1 MWTDLFV
8 WICFQG
14 CHWPRPFQYYR
25 NTAESSKMSRC
36 STANKYGS
44 AIIMSMNIY
53 VVRFLSKSLKYM
65 DYLYPYLTC
74 FSPSNRCHSATTSF
88 STWLRMELNCCLTP
102 AIRDWRWEV
111 TWVWVW
117 VWVCVWERDWFWAKM
132 CLTLTLKI
140 YLHWV
145 SVVFAGNWSVRFGQS
160 ETEILVSHLV

>member
-1 MWTDLFV
+1 MCFMPCNYVHFMFLLHTLYSCWATSFIMLMWTELFV

-44 AIIMSMNIY
+44 AIIMSMNVY

-65 DYLYPYLTC
+65 DYLYSYLTC

-111 TWVWVW
+111 T
-117 VWVCVWERDWFWAKM
+117 CVRER
-132 CLTLTLKI
+132 
-140 YLHWV
+140 
-145 SVVFAGNWSVRFGQS
+145 
-160 ETEILVSHLV
+160 EILG